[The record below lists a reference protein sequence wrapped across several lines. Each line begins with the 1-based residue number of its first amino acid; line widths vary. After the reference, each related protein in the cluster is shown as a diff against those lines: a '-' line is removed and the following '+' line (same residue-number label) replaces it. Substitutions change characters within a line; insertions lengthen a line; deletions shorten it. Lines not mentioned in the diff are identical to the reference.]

1 MARRGRGL
9 PARIL
14 PFAVNEVT
22 QIGFEFL
29 SAAFA
34 YGAAQLLILVPP
46 EKSGELEALAG
57 QIGLMETVM
66 AGLGFGSGRIDV
78 LREQDPEIVEAELYG
93 LATVEPAAAGSFLPM
108 GGKRALIRLAL
119 GHLHDVAQTPM
130 APLPLAPTRR
140 RKTLKPSH

>member
-34 YGAAQLLILVPP
+34 YGAAQLMILVPP
-46 EKSGELEALAG
+46 GKSGELEALAG
-57 QIGLMETVM
+57 QIGLVETVM
-66 AGLGFGSGRIDV
+66 TGLGFGSGRVGV
-78 LREQDPEIVEAELYG
+78 LREQDPELVEAALYG
-93 LATVEPAAAGSFLPM
+93 LPMVE
-108 GGKRALIRLAL
+108 
-119 GHLHDVAQTPM
+119 Q
-130 APLPLAPTRR
+130 
-140 RKTLKPSH
+140 